1 MNLLNLA
8 TFIALLVVGL
18 QYIINNF
25 LADYFKDYWRNRGTD
40 DKMAE
45 IKRNDFVRK
54 WHWVILILY
63 IIAIVLGA
71 ISLLNDFFGE

>member
-25 LADYFKDYWRNRGTD
+25 LAEYFEDYQLKRGND
-40 DKMAE
+40 DKLACR
-45 IKRNDFVRK
+45 KRNDFVRK
-54 WHWVILILY
+54 CHWVILILY

-71 ISLLNDFFGE
+71 ISLRNDFFIE